1 MSAVAG
7 NPKIVTRSGSGFT
20 LHIGADERAVVASL
34 LGELR
39 GMQTDPDA
47 ADAVTRLFPVVHP
60 DDPEQEAEWQRLM
73 RDELITSRR
82 AAIDT
87 VIAVLERPGRKV
99 PLDEDEMSAFIQSI
113 NSIRLVLGTILD
125 VGEDEDEIAEELLDS
140 PEYGLYGYLSFVLD
154 ASVRVLGGH

>member
-1 MSAVAG
+1 MTDVVG
-7 NPKIVTRSGSGFT
+7 NPKIVTRAGSGFT
-20 LHIGADERAVVASL
+20 LHIGADERAVVAGL

-73 RDELITSRR
+73 RDELITSRS

-87 VIAVLERPGRKV
+87 VIGVLERPGKKV
-99 PLDEDEMSAFIQSI
+99 PLDDAEMTAFIQAV
-113 NSIRLVLGTILD
+113 NSIRLVLGTVLD
-125 VGEDEDEIAEELLDS
+125 VGEDEDEVPPELLDS

-154 ASVRVLGGH
+154 ASVRVLSGR

>member
-1 MSAVAG
+1 MVG
-7 NPKIVTRSGSGFT
+7 NPKIVTRAGDGFV
-20 LHIGADERAVVASL
+20 LHIGADERRLVAGL

-60 DDPEQEAEWQRLM
+60 TDPAAEEEWQRLM
-73 RDELITSRR
+73 RDELITSRS

-87 VIAVLERPGRKV
+87 VVGLLQRPGRKL
-99 PLDEDEMSAFIQSI
+99 PISADEMQAFIQAV
-113 NSIRLVLGTILD
+113 NSVRLVLGTVLE
-125 VGEDEDEIAEELLDS
+125 VSEDEDEVPPELLES

-154 ASVRVLGGH
+154 ASVRVLSSAR